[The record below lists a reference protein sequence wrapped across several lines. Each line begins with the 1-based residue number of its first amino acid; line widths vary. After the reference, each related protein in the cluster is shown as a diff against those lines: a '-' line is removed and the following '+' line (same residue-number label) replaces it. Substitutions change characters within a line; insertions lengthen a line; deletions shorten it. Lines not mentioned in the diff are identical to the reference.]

1 MLNFGK
7 MRYIVEFDGGATE
20 EVQAGNDSCAIRLA
34 YEVAMDN
41 GLPKPYRLT
50 RVDEDG
56 EELKTIRIYD

>member
-1 MLNFGK
+1 
-7 MRYIVEFDGGATE
+7 MRYIVEFDGGSTE
-20 EVQAGNDSCAIRLA
+20 EVQAGNDSCAIRRA

-56 EELKTIRIYD
+56 EELKTIRLYD